1 MFFSIFCFS
10 DTSLSKLYNVQND
23 VKNNQEYIRP
33 ESLILSEADK
43 AEKAEINRGQEQQGQ
58 GIIMEVRYHSKNFV
72 QVGHETT

>member
-58 GIIMEVRYHSKNFV
+58 GIIMEVRYHSKKFV